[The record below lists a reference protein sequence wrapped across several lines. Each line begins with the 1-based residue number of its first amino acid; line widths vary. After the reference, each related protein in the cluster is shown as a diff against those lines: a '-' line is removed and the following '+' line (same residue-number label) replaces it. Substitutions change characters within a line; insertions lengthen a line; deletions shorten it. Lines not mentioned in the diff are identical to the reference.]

1 MGQNSLLPKKKSNA
15 VSAKRRHSRLRRH
28 LRVRKRVTGTTA
40 RPRLVVNR
48 SSRHIFVQLV
58 DDKTG
63 HILASASSMDADIR
77 AASGDKTAIARKVG
91 NLVADRAKAAGFGT
105 VVFDRGGYRYHGRLA
120 ALAEGAREN
129 GLDF

>member
-1 MGQNSLLPKKKSNA
+1 MGMSSLLPKKKSNA
-15 VSAKRRHSRLRRH
+15 VSATRRHSRLRRH

-40 RPRLVVNR
+40 RPRLVINR
-48 SSRHIFVQLV
+48 SSRHIYAQLV
-58 DDKTG
+58 DDGSG
-63 HILASASSMDADIR
+63 HTVASASSLDAEIR

-91 NLVADRAKAAGFGT
+91 NLVADRAKAAGYEA
-105 VVFDRGGYRYHGRLA
+105 VVFDRGGNRYHGRLA

>member
-1 MGQNSLLPKKKSNA
+1 MGMSSLLAKPKSNA
-15 VSAKRRHSRLRRH
+15 VSAKRRSSRLRRH

-48 SSRHIFVQLV
+48 SSRHIYAQIV
-58 DDKTG
+58 DDGVGRT
-63 HILASASSMDADIR
+63 LASASSLDADIR
-77 AASGDKTAIARKVG
+77 AADGDKTAIARKVG
-91 NLVADRAKAAGFGT
+91 NLVADRAKAAGIDA

>member
-91 NLVADRAKAAGFGT
+91 NLVADRAKAAGFDT

>member
-1 MGQNSLLPKKKSNA
+1 MGNSSLLAKPKSNA
-15 VSAKRRHSRLRRH
+15 VSAKRRHSRLKRH
-28 LRVRKRVTGTTA
+28 LRVRKRVTGTA
-40 RPRLVVNR
+40 VRPRLVVNR
-48 SSRHIFVQLV
+48 SSRHIYAQIV
-58 DDKTG
+58 DDGTG
-63 HILASASSMDADIR
+63 FTLASASSMDADIR

-91 NLVADRAKAAGFGT
+91 NLVADRAKAAGLEA